1 MEDPTDH
8 FFAPTATN
16 YFYSLM
22 STNTLV
28 CYHCGLP
35 AKPTD
40 NFCAQVLSMPR
51 TMCCPGCKAVAEAII
66 SNGLEDY
73 YRFRTEN
80 AMKADDDL
88 RTTLEKVSL
97 LDDPDIQQEFVDSD
111 GDNSQIELTISGI
124 SCAACGWLI
133 EKQLSRIVGIQ
144 QVAVNVTSRRA
155 FISWLP
161 DIIKLSEILK
171 QIERVGYHASPFQID
186 RHEALFQAEHKTYL
200 KRMGLAGIMTMQVMM
215 LAFAVYFDLFGDI
228 DKQTLSYFNWVSLC
242 LTTPVVIYSASG
254 FYANALKA
262 LRLKMVNMDVPISIA
277 LLGTYLAGLLAT
289 TQQQGQ
295 TYFESVC
302 MFVFLLLVSRY
313 LEHAARYKAAQ
324 LSANMLRYMPVT
336 ANLIQDKKNR
346 PVLAKSLLTGQQ
358 ILVKAGESIPVDGL
372 IISGMGK
379 VDESMLTGEFVA
391 QNKIPG
397 DNVYGGTVNQFGTL
411 TLRVSNSLKNSMIN
425 QIARIQ
431 AQAMVNRPR
440 IAALADSISQYFVV
454 TVLVIAVA
462 SYVFWTAWGN
472 DQAFWIS
479 ISVLIATCPCAL
491 GLATP
496 SALTC
501 AMAKLNQH
509 GVLLRRSDA
518 LEQLNQIDQLMLD
531 KTGTLTEG
539 KFSIRHI
546 HNLSEYSDLQ
556 IMQFA
561 ASLECYSNHPIGKA
575 FEDVK
580 DIDPVNE
587 FSCSTGFGIEGDING
602 EHFKLGS
609 ASFMNAQLPENF
621 TAYNVFLQND
631 TTILA
636 AFSLSDKLRCDV
648 KQMLSTLKDK
658 KIALLSG
665 DSEQVVSKIAEQ
677 LNINDWYAQKSP
689 VEKLQIVKSKQQLGR
704 SVLML
709 GDGINDGPVLAQADV
724 SVALGGG
731 SDLAKSSADVIL
743 LNNSLNNLSELFVI
757 AKHCRNKIKQN
768 IIWAISYNVLILPLA
783 VSGLLSPWMAVIGMS
798 LSSLIVVGNSVR
810 LLK

>member
-1 MEDPTDH
+1 MEDPTNY
-8 FFAPTATN
+8 FFTPTAGDN
-16 YFYSLM
+16 FYSLM
-22 STNTLV
+22 TTKSLV

-35 AKPTD
+35 TKATD
-40 NFCAQVLSMPR
+40 NFCTQVLGISRP
-51 TMCCPGCKAVAEAII
+51 MCCPGCRAVAEAIV
-66 SNGLEDY
+66 SNGLDDY
-73 YRFRTEN
+73 YRFRTE
-80 AMKADDDL
+80 AATKADDVL
-88 RTTLEKVSL
+88 STTLEKLSL
-97 LDDPDIQQEFVDSD
+97 LDDPDIQQEFVDSE
-111 GDNSQIELTISGI
+111 GGKNQIELTISGI

-133 EKQLSRIVGIQ
+133 EKQLLKVPGIQ

-161 DIIKLSEILK
+161 ELVKLSEILK
-171 QIERVGYHASPFQID
+171 QIERVGYHASPFQVD
-186 RHEALFQAEHKTYL
+186 RHEALFQTEHKTYL
-200 KRMGLAGIMTMQVMM
+200 KRLGLAGIVTMQVMM

-228 DKQTLSYFNWVSLC
+228 DKQTLNYFNWVSLC
-242 LTTPVVIYSASG
+242 LTTPVVVYSASG
-254 FYANALKA
+254 FYANAFKA
-262 LRLKMVNMDVPISIA
+262 LRFKMVNMDVPISIA
-277 LLGTYLAGLLAT
+277 LIGTYLAGLLST
-289 TQQQGQ
+289 TQQYGQ

-336 ANLIQDKKNR
+336 ANLIQDDIFH
-346 PVLAKSLLTGQQ
+346 PVLAKSLVTGQL
-358 ILVKAGESIPVDGL
+358 ILVKAGETIPVDGQ
-372 IISGMGK
+372 IIKGNGQI
-379 VDESMLTGEFVA
+379 DESMLTGEFVA
-391 QNKIPG
+391 QNKGPS
-397 DNVYGGTVNQFGTL
+397 DSLYGGTVNHFGTL
-411 TLRVSNSLKNSMIN
+411 TLRVSASLKHSMIN

-431 AQAMVNRPR
+431 AQAMANKPR
-440 IAALADSISQYFVV
+440 IATLADRVSQYFVIV
-454 TVLVIAVA
+454 VLIIAA
-462 SYVFWTAWGN
+462 SSYAFWSAWGN

-501 AMAKLNQH
+501 AMAKLNRH

-518 LEQLNQIDQLMLD
+518 LEQLNFIDQLMMD

-539 KFSIRHI
+539 KFSIH
-546 HNLSEYSDLQ
+546 HLLNVSDYSDEQ
-556 IMQFA
+556 IKQYA
-561 ASLECYSNHPIGKA
+561 ASLERYSNHPISKA
-575 FEDVK
+575 FEDVQNV
-580 DIDPVNE
+580 DPVEE
-587 FSCSTGFGIEGDING
+587 FLISPGFGIEGKIYGD
-602 EHFKLGS
+602 HFKLGS
-609 ASFMNAQLPENF
+609 ASFMNTQLPKDSSS
-621 TAYNVFLQND
+621 YNVFLLKNS
-631 TTILA
+631 TLIA
-636 AFSLSDKLRCDV
+636 AFSLSDVLRSDV
-648 KQMLSTLKDK
+648 PQMLAAFKDK

-665 DSEQVVSKIAEQ
+665 DSKAEVSKVAGQ
-677 LNINDWYAQKSP
+677 LRLDDWYAEKTP
-689 VEKLQIVKSKQQLGR
+689 IEKLQVVRSKQKQGC

-743 LNNSLNNLSELFVI
+743 LNNSLNNLSELFVV
-757 AKHCRNKIKQN
+757 AKRCRNKIKQN